1 MSWIK
6 DNKFM
11 VSLGGGTLVGAL
23 LLLVVGLRGS
33 KHYDQA
39 KETFEAAAAEASG
52 FEKLALYPKTENRDG
67 KRKAL
72 DQYRKSVESLQ
83 SAFAAYRPQEIKNV
97 SPQEFTDRLLAANT
111 EVRKAFGDVG
121 ATVPETFFLGFEKY
135 KTILAPEQTT
145 GILDYQLGAIK
156 NLMLAL
162 AKAKPSEL
170 KNFSRPS
177 LTEEEGQAFA
187 PAATAVARPFP
198 VEISF
203 RGTEKAVGQFLSSIA
218 KSDDSYLVV
227 RTLRITNEKKD
238 PPRASDAKFE
248 AAPDAAQASGAD
260 AAASEGLE
268 LLGDTSSATDGAA
281 PEAKVADSSRILS
294 QVLGD
299 EQIQVF
305 LRLDVLQ
312 FLPAKKLP

>member
-1 MSWIK
+1 
-6 DNKFM
+6 M

-23 LLLVVGLRGS
+23 LLLVVGIQGS
-33 KHYDQA
+33 KRYDQA
-39 KETFEAAAAEASG
+39 KEAFDAAATEASG
-52 FEKLALYPKTENRDG
+52 FEQLALYPKPENRDG

-72 DQYRKSVESLQ
+72 DQYRRSVESIQ
-83 SAFAAYRPQEIKNV
+83 SAFAPYRPQEIKNV

-135 KTILAPEQTT
+135 KTTLAPEKTT

-156 NLMLAL
+156 SLMLAL

-177 LTEEEGQAFA
+177 LLEEEGQAFT
-187 PAATAVARPFP
+187 AAASAVARPFP

-203 RGTEKAVGQFLSSIA
+203 RGTEKAVGQFISSIA
-218 KSDDSYLVV
+218 KPDESFLVV
-227 RTLRITNEKKD
+227 RSLRITNEKKD

-248 AAPDAAQASGAD
+248 APPEAAPAAGGDALSGGFVLPSETPATGQAA
-260 AAASEGLE
+260 
-268 LLGDTSSATDGAA
+268 AA
-281 PEAKVADSSRILS
+281 PEAAAKTADTSRILS

-299 EQIQVF
+299 EQVQVF
-305 LRLDVLQ
+305 LRLDILQ
-312 FLPAKKLP
+312 FLPSKKLP

>member
-1 MSWIK
+1 
-6 DNKFM
+6 M

-23 LLLVVGLRGS
+23 LLLVVGLQGS

-52 FEKLALYPKTENRDG
+52 FEKLALYPKAENRDG

-135 KTILAPEQTT
+135 KTTLAPEKTT

-156 NLMLAL
+156 SLMLAL

-177 LTEEEGQAFA
+177 LIEEEGQTFTSA
-187 PAATAVARPFP
+187 AATVARPFP

-203 RGTEKAVGQFLSSIA
+203 RGTEKAVGQFLASVV
-218 KSDDSYLVV
+218 KPDDSFLVV
-227 RTLRITNEKKD
+227 RTLRITNEKKEA
-238 PPRASDAKFE
+238 PRASDAKFE
-248 AAPDAAQASGAD
+248 PAPEAAQASGGE
-260 AAASEGLE
+260 AASGGFVMPSE
-268 LLGDTSSATDGAA
+268 TPATDNAA
-281 PEAKVADSSRILS
+281 TATEPKVADTGRILS

-305 LRLDVLQ
+305 VRLDVLQ